1 MDLRVTLEERIFVA
15 NGMDL
20 QECNLMEV
28 HLVFLVGN
36 LYADHLDIA
45 VNLQVTLEERILTRM
60 EWISRNAMGLG
71 PRVSLNINI
80 RKAAAWSEL
89 ISHDYRHENVRC
101 FGKELSIM

>member
-1 MDLRVTLEERIFVA
+1 MDLRVTLEERIFVP

-45 VNLQVTLEERILTRM
+45 VNLQVTFEERILTRM
-60 EWISRNAMGLG
+60 EWISRNASWDASG
-71 PRVSLNINI
+71 II
-80 RKAAAWSEL
+80 E
-89 ISHDYRHENVRC
+89 
-101 FGKELSIM
+101 FLSTATYSRPQPGRS